1 MYSLLCASCSAAII
15 MYVHLGMWQ
24 ALALSLHALQIAP
37 AGCRSR
43 NEISTS
49 NLQSNKIVRGQ
60 MNRPT
65 CDHSGHTSPRREISL
80 SDVHSTA
87 YQLPNAACMSVL
99 TTSCRLPTTCKQDQS
114 SPESAMVIGFEGRS
128 MGPVG
133 EDSIF

>member
-65 CDHSGHTSPRREISL
+65 CDHSDIHPHVVKYHYQMYILLHISC
-80 SDVHSTA
+80 
-87 YQLPNAACMSVL
+87 QMLPACQ
-99 TTSCRLPTTCKQDQS
+99 C
-114 SPESAMVIGFEGRS
+114 
-128 MGPVG
+128 
-133 EDSIF
+133 